1 MNAQSEVREAYG
13 AYTTAYELT
22 QHYRDEIVPLRKKI
36 LDENA
41 LRYSGMLISVFE
53 LMSDA
58 RNQMTS
64 VNGYIEA
71 LRDFWLAQT
80 DLEGVTLA
88 GGMRGVSMQG
98 AAMATDGMAGGH

>member
-1 MNAQSEVREAYG
+1 M
-13 AYTTAYELT
+13 
-22 QHYRDEIVPLRKKI
+22 
-36 LDENA
+36 DENA
-41 LRYSGMLISVFE
+41 LRYNGMLISVFE

-80 DLEGVTLA
+80 DLESTSLA

-98 AAMATDGMAGGH
+98 GAMAADGMAGGH